1 MLAVPRSSCCW
12 MNSATAARIARRA
25 CLRLSLKGNEVNG
38 DHEQRI
44 TALEQ
49 ARKELEVAF
58 MVMTHLETKQSNV
71 IKLQAEETEKLKA
84 QEEKQRKLNAETDR
98 RIADLVSAIGALI
111 RKVPQQEGKR

>member
-1 MLAVPRSSCCW
+1 M
-12 MNSATAARIARRA
+12 
-25 CLRLSLKGNEVNG
+25 NG

-49 ARKELEVAF
+49 ARKKLEDAF

-71 IKLQAEETEKLKA
+71 IKLQAEE
-84 QEEKQRKLNAETDR
+84 EEKQRKLNAETDR
-98 RIADLVSAIGALI
+98 RIADLVSRIGALI